1 MSLLLVACDPGVT
14 YKDTNNELLNNSNS
28 YDYLESDLDEPYTEE
43 DLESDSNA
51 PYTEE
56 DLESDS
62 NAPSVN
68 PNDYNESGEFV
79 PEDGPTSNPE
89 DYNSNGEYKPAEDMS
104 QEEIEAE
111 LESMFGN

>member
-1 MSLLLVACDPGVT
+1 MKKICFYSFILGMSLLLVACEPGVT

-28 YDYLESDLDEPYTEE
+28 IDQLD
-43 DLESDSNA
+43 SDSDE

-68 PNDYNESGEFV
+68 PNDYNENGEFV